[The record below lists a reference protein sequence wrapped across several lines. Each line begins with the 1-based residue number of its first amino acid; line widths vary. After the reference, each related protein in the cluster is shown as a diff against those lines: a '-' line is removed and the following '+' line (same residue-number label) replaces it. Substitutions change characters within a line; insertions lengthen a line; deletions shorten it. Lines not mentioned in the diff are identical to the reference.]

1 MEKQKRKAKNEAI
14 QNFAYT
20 FNNKTKIPICH
31 IGKKPSNL
39 LEKQRKLARCIKNV
53 RNICKI
59 IFPHIG
65 KVY

>member
-20 FNNKTKIPICH
+20 FNNKTKIPICQ

-39 LEKQRKLARCIKNV
+39 LEKQRKLARCIKM
-53 RNICKI
+53 
-59 IFPHIG
+59 
-65 KVY
+65 